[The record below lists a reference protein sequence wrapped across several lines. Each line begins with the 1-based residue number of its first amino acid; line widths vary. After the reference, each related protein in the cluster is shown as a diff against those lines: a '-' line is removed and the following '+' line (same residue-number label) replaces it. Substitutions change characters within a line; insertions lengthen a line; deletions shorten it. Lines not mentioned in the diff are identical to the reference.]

1 MSNTHRTNNI
11 KLEETET
18 RELTCAELENVL
30 GGRKSASNGKDNSGV
45 IYLKFDFKMVSVS

>member
-1 MSNTHRTNNI
+1 MSNAHRTNNI

-30 GGRKSASNGKDNSGV
+30 GGRKSASNGTGNSGV
-45 IYLKFDFKMVSVS
+45 IYLRFDFKLVYV